1 MVVFRGSSVSDQPG
15 GPGGRPRRGGG
26 GGADAVVREAK
37 FFNSGPY
44 IPVDQIPAEIKRFF
58 LKTKVE

>member
-1 MVVFRGSSVSDQPG
+1 MVVYRGSSVPHPG
-15 GPGGRPRRGGG
+15 RSRRGE
-26 GGADAVVREAK
+26 AASAAVRDAK

-58 LKTKVE
+58 LKTKVIAS

>member
-1 MVVFRGSSVSDQPG
+1 MVVYRGSSFPH
-15 GPGGRPRRGGG
+15 PGRPRRGE
-26 GGADAVVREAK
+26 AASATVRDAK

-58 LKTKVE
+58 LKTKV

>member
-1 MVVFRGSSVSDQPG
+1 MVVYRGSSVSHH
-15 GPGGRPRRGGG
+15 GRREADDRSPAVRG
-26 GGADAVVREAK
+26 AK

-58 LKTKVE
+58 LKTKVVNQ

>member
-1 MVVFRGSSVSDQPG
+1 MVVYRGSSVPH
-15 GPGGRPRRGGG
+15 PGRPRRRE
-26 GGADAVVREAK
+26 AASATVRDAK

-58 LKTKVE
+58 LKTKVMAS

>member
-1 MVVFRGSSVSDQPG
+1 MVVYRGSSVPH
-15 GPGGRPRRGGG
+15 PGRPRREE
-26 GGADAVVREAK
+26 AASATVRDAK

-58 LKTKVE
+58 LKTKVMAS